1 MTDLSRMSSASTTS
15 IYVLHLEHGK
25 YYVGESKDPVK
36 TAQEH
41 AEGLGPFWT
50 QVHHPLKTMEIA
62 KGKQREELDHYVKM
76 SMRKYGI
83 ENVRGGSWENARL
96 SDADRQSLH
105 DELDSSSCTIS

>member
-1 MTDLSRMSSASTTS
+1 MLDLNRMSITTS

-50 QVHHPLKTMEIA
+50 QVHHPTKQMEVA
-62 KGKQREELDHYVKM
+62 KGKQRSELDQYVKM
-76 SMRKYGI
+76 TMRKYGI

-96 SDADRQSLH
+96 TDTQRQALH
-105 DELDSSSCTIS
+105 DELADSSCLIS